1 MIHLLIRLLVIACKA
16 SKLCFLWLLIR
27 WFGAEGAACILACF
41 SALQS
46 RLAFAC
52 RSLL

>member
-1 MIHLLIRLLVIACKA
+1 MIHLLYRHLVIGCKA
-16 SKLCFLWLLIR
+16 SKLCFLWLLMR
-27 WFGAEGAACILACF
+27 WFGAEGAACMLACL
-41 SALQS
+41 SVLQS